1 MVKKRRRVRS
11 NGEGGI
17 IHLSGKRKR
26 PYAVRITVGKSKN
39 GRQIFKYL
47 SYHTKISDARASLR
61 EYLVNPYDIEKKN
74 VTFKEVYYRFM
85 SNNRLSSNTMKN
97 YKSAFNKCYA
107 LHDKP
112 IKSIK
117 IDHVEEIINYLSPS
131 TQKTLKSVLNK
142 VFKYAIQHDI
152 LQKNI
157 IEFLSVDQINSK
169 PRISF
174 TISEIFKIMEYNSHP
189 FSYTIK
195 ILLYT
200 GLRISEF
207 IRA

>member
-1 MVKKRRRVRS
+1 
-11 NGEGGI
+11 
-17 IHLSGKRKR
+17 
-26 PYAVRITVGKSKN
+26 
-39 GRQIFKYL
+39 
-47 SYHTKISDARASLR
+47 
-61 EYLVNPYDIEKKN
+61 
-74 VTFKEVYYRFM
+74 
-85 SNNRLSSNTMKN
+85 MKN
-97 YKSAFNKCYA
+97 YKSAFNKCYT

-157 IEFLSVDQINSK
+157 IEFLYIDQINSK
-169 PRISF
+169 PRIPF
-174 TISEIFKIMEYNSHP
+174 TISEIFKIMKYDGHP
-189 FSYTIK
+189 LSYTIK